1 MHCACSPSCFLR
13 NVSVLHRTDSTQT
26 MVSRRHGVSYPS
38 PHPPPNPASNP
49 PNLIIKSCD
58 NPDGTCR
65 LSCSLCCAS
74 ALRRNA
80 SCRASAASR
89 SLLAATPWACSCSDL
104 SWFDT
109 RSTSAA
115 NTLAASAAASF
126 NLSSVSRDAL
136 CEGSVVG
143 GCIGL
148 GRDYKLLNYIEFK

>member
-1 MHCACSPSCFLR
+1 MPAALPAFSATFPY
-13 NVSVLHRTDSTQT
+13 STVPIQHKPWCLVG
-26 MVSRRHGVSYPS
+26 MVSRT
-38 PHPPPNPASNP
+38 PPPTRLPPSNL
-49 PNLIIKSCD
+49 PNLISKSCD
-58 NPDGTCR
+58 NPDDTCR
-65 LSCSLCCAS
+65 FSCSLCCAS